1 MTETELNA
9 AQLAL
14 YSAEQIKLHEGMIN
28 LEFNHPAVNAVEA
41 AVSLT
46 IGAIG
51 TAGDTFTIGDKV
63 FTCVANGTAD
73 EDGEVNIG
81 TDKATFQTAVKAAIN
96 GTDGYNVEHTQVVC
110 GTIAG
115 DVYPITA
122 KVAGT
127 AAHSIL
133 VSSDFTSG
141 SNLFSHDHLQN
152 GVDGTLGV
160 AGEMKADA
168 TYLYVC
174 SADNTVADKNWRR
187 IALGSAY

>member
-1 MTETELNA
+1 MTDLTKEQVA
-9 AQLAL
+9 ALA
-14 YSAEQIKLHEGMIN
+14 AVEIRLHEQLKELGS
-28 LEFNHPAVNAVEA
+28 PGAAVNAVEA
-41 AVSLT
+41 AVNLT

-51 TAGDTFTIGDKV
+51 TVGDTFTIGNKV
-63 FTCVANGTAD
+63 FTVVANATAD
-73 EDGEVNIG
+73 ADGEVNAG

-96 GTDGYNVEHTQVVC
+96 GTDGYNVAHTQVLC

-122 KVAGT
+122 KIAGT

-133 VSSDFTSG
+133 VSETFTSP
-141 SNLFSHDHLQN
+141 SNLFSHDHLDA
-152 GVDGTLGV
+152 GVDGTIGV
-160 AGEMKADA
+160 AGQTKVDA

-187 IALGSAY
+187 ISLGSAY

>member
-1 MTETELNA
+1 MVDLTKDQIE
-9 AQLAL
+9 L
-14 YSAEQIKLHEGMIN
+14 YSAEQIKLHEYMKR
-28 LEFNHPAVNAVEA
+28 LEFNTVPVNAVEA

-51 TAGDTFTIGDKV
+51 TVGDTFTIGNKV
-63 FTCVANGTAD
+63 FTVVTNATAN
-73 EDGEVNIG
+73 ENGEVNAG

-96 GTDGYNVEHTQVVC
+96 GTDGYNVAHTQVVC

-127 AAHSIL
+127 AANSIL
-133 VSSDFTSG
+133 VSETFNSA

-152 GVDGTLGV
+152 GVDGTLAV
-160 AGEMKADA
+160 AGELRSDA

-187 IALGSAY
+187 VSLGSAY